1 MSRQL
6 ILIIEVCCI
15 LAAVWPYVCLT
26 YLGELKK
33 IKNELNGI
41 KNELREI
48 NYLKKKE
55 GKQCDD
61 TSTESIG

>member
-15 LAAVWPYVCLT
+15 LVAIWPYVCLT
-26 YLGELKK
+26 YLGELKQ
-33 IKNELNGI
+33 IKNELRGI
-41 KNELREI
+41 KNELREM
-48 NYLKKKE
+48 NHLKKE
-55 GKQCDD
+55 EDKQCED